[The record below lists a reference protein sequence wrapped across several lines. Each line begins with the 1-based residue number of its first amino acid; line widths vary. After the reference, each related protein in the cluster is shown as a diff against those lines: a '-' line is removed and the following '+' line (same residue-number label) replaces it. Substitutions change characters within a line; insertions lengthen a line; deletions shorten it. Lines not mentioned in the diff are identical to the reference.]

1 MEKQYGLVTM
11 EVGERGR
18 GREPGE
24 AAAMRLERRWPGQAG
39 PGSEEELLLFT
50 GSVVSD
56 SVA

>member
-1 MEKQYGLVTM
+1 M

-24 AAAMRLERRWPGQAG
+24 AAAMRLERLWPGQAG
-39 PGSEEELLLFT
+39 PGSEEELLLFI

-56 SVA
+56 SL